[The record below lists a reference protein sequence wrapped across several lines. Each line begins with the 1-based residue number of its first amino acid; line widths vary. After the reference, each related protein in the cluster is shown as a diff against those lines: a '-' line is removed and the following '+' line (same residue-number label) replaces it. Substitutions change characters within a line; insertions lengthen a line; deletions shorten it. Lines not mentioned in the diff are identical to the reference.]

1 MSRYCKHGIDPR
13 NCSDCPSSEG
23 LEPSFC
29 SAFVET
35 KVMPT
40 NDGYASKVEFS
51 IGNQSFTLDYE
62 GDKESSAWMARQLCK
77 ALKNGGMDVV
87 PSLLID
93 EQIAESR
100 HAEKDA

>member
-1 MSRYCKHGIDPR
+1 
-13 NCSDCPSSEG
+13 
-23 LEPSFC
+23 
-29 SAFVET
+29 
-35 KVMPT
+35 MPT